1 MVFLVKPVGKGMWAG
16 DLIAGYWKAC
26 IMKELW

>member
-1 MVFLVKPVGKGMWAG
+1 MAFLVKPVGKETWAG
-16 DLIAGYWKAC
+16 DLIAGCWKAH